1 MRSIY
6 STQRWQRLRRMVLSS
21 APLCRSCK
29 AQAKDEIP
37 AASQVDHIIPISEGG
52 EPWDMDN
59 LQPLCAS
66 CHSVKTAR
74 DNGKNVSMGCDINGM
89 PLDPTHPWNRGEGR
103 VEDLSA

>member
-1 MRSIY
+1 
-6 STQRWQRLRRMVLSS
+6 
-21 APLCRSCK
+21 
-29 AQAKDEIP
+29 
-37 AASQVDHIIPISEGG
+37 
-52 EPWDMDN
+52 MDN